1 MTKLPEL
8 PSNFVDPITGYPPR
22 GEVQMSG
29 LLGLY
34 HQLNSVDWSRV
45 PLLSPDNRSSGRMA
59 DELLG
64 RAVICS
70 EYQLF
75 FNSDSEMN
83 VWGSM
88 PADLICLSHDKQ
100 AVVILENKIRGGFT
114 GTGSDPLTGQ
124 LAKQADFLLHCQI
137 PKAFLVLLSTTE
149 RFDKGWYRKEL
160 AAALQQGDRSPKV
173 SGYLLRWEDI
183 FSALR

>member
-1 MTKLPEL
+1 
-8 PSNFVDPITGYPPR
+8 
-22 GEVQMSG
+22 
-29 LLGLY
+29 
-34 HQLNSVDWSRV
+34 
-45 PLLSPDNRSSGRMA
+45 
-59 DELLG
+59 
-64 RAVICS
+64 
-70 EYQLF
+70 
-75 FNSDSEMN
+75 
-83 VWGSM
+83 
-88 PADLICLSHDKQ
+88 
-100 AVVILENKIRGGFT
+100 VVILENKIRGGFT